1 MAWVPW
7 HGVPWRGVWWRG
19 VPWHEVPWRW
29 GAVALGA
36 VAFSEGWLPFPPASA
51 SFVSP
56 RPRLD
61 TFEGDHR
68 GNPEAIRMSCSVL
81 NVLWT

>member
-1 MAWVPW
+1 MPW
-7 HGVPWRGVWWRG
+7 HGVWRRGVRR
-19 VPWHEVPWRW
+19 RW

>member
-1 MAWVPW
+1 MGAVA
-7 HGVPWRGVWWRG
+7 
-19 VPWHEVPWRW
+19 W
-29 GAVALGA
+29 GAVAWGAAALGA
-36 VAFSEGWLPFPPASA
+36 VAFSESWLPFPPASA